1 MGLIQAAAGAI
12 GGTLA
17 DQWKD
22 FYSVSP
28 DLRPTVAISA
38 AEKQGTNSGRGSNTS
53 ASESIITNG
62 SKFIVPEGYGL
73 VLVQD
78 GAFTGFVTEPGAYTW
93 STEDLDSK
101 SVFAGNG
108 FWTPLIKN
116 SWEKF
121 KLGGRAQSEQ
131 QAFFVSLQELGNNKF
146 ASASEIYWDDKFLNT
161 QAGAVV
167 RGVFSIKLSDPLLFL
182 KTFVPPVYLKNGRNF
197 DFTDL
202 DNPSAQQL
210 FNEVVGSLSAA
221 FSQYANDSNKGN
233 RISEIQ
239 KDSVG
244 FASALSNIIEEDY
257 SWGKSRGLTIVSTSI
272 VSIQY
277 DDATKAVLETV
288 QRADALSGQRGNS
301 NLQASIAAGIEAAG
315 STEGAAGILGLG
327 IAAGSI
333 GLGSVQQPN
342 SAAASNQGAE
352 GDSFA
357 KLANLKK
364 MLDEGLI
371 TQVDYEAAKTK
382 LLGL

>member
-1 MGLIQAAAGAI
+1 MGLIKAVSGAI

-17 DQWKD
+17 DQWID
-22 FYSVSP
+22 FYSISP
-28 DLRPTVAISA
+28 ELAPTIAISA
-38 AEKQGTNSGRGSNTS
+38 AQKQGKNSGRGSNTS
-53 ASESIITNG
+53 ASEGIITNG
-62 SKFIVPEGYGL
+62 SKFVVPEGYGL

-93 STEDLDSK
+93 NPDDLDS
-101 SVFAGNG
+101 SSIFAGNG
-108 FWTPLIKN
+108 FWNPLIKN

-121 KLGGRAQSEQ
+121 KLGGRPKSEQ

-146 ASASEIYWDDKFLNT
+146 SSASEIYWDDKFLNT

-167 RGVFSIKLSDPLLFL
+167 RGVFSVRLVDPLLFL
-182 KTFVPPVYLKNGRNF
+182 KTFVPPVYLKNARNF

-221 FSQYANDSNKGN
+221 FSQYVNHPDKGN

-239 KDSVG
+239 KDSIG
-244 FASALSNIIEEDY
+244 FATALSEVVEQDY
-257 SWGKSRGLTIVSTSI
+257 SWSKSRGLSIVSTSI
-272 VSIQY
+272 VAIQY
-277 DDATKAVLETV
+277 DEATKTVLSTV

-315 STEGAAGILGLG
+315 STEGAAGILGIG
-327 IAAGSI
+327 FAAGSI
-333 GLGSVQQPN
+333 GLGSLQQPN
-342 SAAASNQGAE
+342 TSVNTDSADT
-352 GDSFA
+352 DSFA

-371 TQVDYEAAKTK
+371 TPADYDSAKAK

>member
-1 MGLIQAAAGAI
+1 MGLIQATAGAI

-22 FYSVSP
+22 FYGISP
-28 DLRPTVAISA
+28 DILPTVVISA
-38 AEKQGTNSGRGSNTS
+38 AEKQGTNAGRGSNTS

-62 SKFIVPEGYGL
+62 SQFIVPEGYAL

-93 STEDLDSK
+93 NTEDVDSK

-121 KLGGRAQSEQ
+121 KLGGRPQSEQ

-146 ASASEIYWDDKFLNT
+146 ASAAEIYWDDKFLNT

-167 RGVFSIKLSDPLLFL
+167 RGVFSIKLLDPLLFL
-182 KTFVPPVYLKNGRNF
+182 KTFVPPGYLKNGRNF

-221 FSQYANDSNKGN
+221 FSKYANDPSKGN

-244 FASALSNIIEEDY
+244 FAATLSKIVEEEY
-257 SWGKSRGLTIVSTSI
+257 SWSKSRGLAIVSTSL

-277 DDATKAVLETV
+277 DDATKALLETV

-327 IAAGSI
+327 IAGGSI
-333 GLGSVQQPN
+333 GLGSLQQPN
-342 SAAASNQGAE
+342 TTANNQGAE

>member
-1 MGLIQAAAGAI
+1 MGLIKAAAGAI

-22 FYSVSP
+22 FYGVSP
-28 DLRPTVAISA
+28 DLLPTVAISA
-38 AEKQGTNSGRGSNTS
+38 AQKQGTNADRGSNTS

-93 STEDLDSK
+93 NTDDLDSK
-101 SVFAGNG
+101 SVFAENG
-108 FWTPLIKN
+108 FWTPLIKS

-121 KLGGRAQSEQ
+121 KLGGRPQSEQ

-167 RGVFSIKLSDPLLFL
+167 RGVYSLKLSDPLLFL
-182 KTFVPPVYLKNGRNF
+182 KTFVPPGYLKNGRNF

-221 FSQYANDSNKGN
+221 FSKYANDPSMGN

-239 KDSVG
+239 RDSVG
-244 FASALSNIIEEDY
+244 FASALSEIVEDDY
-257 SWGKSRGLTIVSTSI
+257 SWSSSRGLTIVSTSV
-272 VSIQY
+272 VSIEY
-277 DDATKAVLETV
+277 DEATKAVLQTV

-333 GLGSVQQPN
+333 GLGSVQQPSTSTN
-342 SAAASNQGAE
+342 NQGSGE
-352 GDSFA
+352 DSFA

-371 TQVDYEAAKTK
+371 TQADYESAKSK
-382 LLGL
+382 IIGL

>member
-1 MGLIQAAAGAI
+1 MGLIKAAAGAI

-22 FYSVSP
+22 FYSVDPS
-28 DLRPTVAISA
+28 LAPTVALSA
-38 AEKQGTNSGRGSNTS
+38 ALKQGTDSGRGSNTS
-53 ASESIITNG
+53 ASEAIITNG
-62 SKFIVPEGYGL
+62 SKFIVPEGYAL

-78 GAFTGFVTEPGAYTW
+78 GAFTGFVTEPGGYTW
-93 STEDLDSK
+93 NTEALDTQSI
-101 SVFAGNG
+101 FAGNG
-108 FWTPLIKN
+108 FWNPLIKN

-121 KLGGRAQSEQ
+121 KFGGRPQSEQ

-161 QAGAVV
+161 QAGALV
-167 RGVFSIKLSDPLLFL
+167 RGVFSVKLLDPLLFL

-197 DFTDL
+197 DLTDL

-221 FSQYANDSNKGN
+221 FSEYANDPNKGN

-239 KDSVG
+239 KDAVG
-244 FASALSNIIEEDY
+244 FASALAGVVENDY
-257 SWGKSRGLTIVSTSI
+257 SWSSSRGITIVSTAI

-277 DDATKAVLETV
+277 DESTKAILQTV
-288 QRADALSGQRGNS
+288 QRADALLGSRGNS
-301 NLQASIAAGIEAAG
+301 NLQASMAAGIEAAG
-315 STEGAAGILGLG
+315 STEGAAGILGIG
-327 IAAGSI
+327 FAAGAI
-333 GLGSVQQPN
+333 GLGTVQQPN
-342 SAAASNQGAE
+342 TPAPAESAAE
-352 GDSFA
+352 DSFA

-371 TQVDYEAAKTK
+371 TEADYNSAKSK
-382 LLGL
+382 ILGL

>member
-1 MGLIQAAAGAI
+1 MGLIKAAAGAI

-22 FYSVSP
+22 FYSIDP
-28 DLRPTVAISA
+28 DLAPTVALSA
-38 AEKQGTNSGRGSNTS
+38 AKKQGTNSGRGSNTS

-62 SKFIVPEGYGL
+62 SKFIVPEGYSL

-78 GAFTGFVTEPGAYTW
+78 GAFTGFVTEPGGYTW
-93 STEDLDSK
+93 NTEALDSE
-101 SVFAGNG
+101 SIFAGNG
-108 FWTPLIKN
+108 FWTPLVKN

-121 KLGGRAQSEQ
+121 KLGGRPQSEQ

-167 RGVFSIKLSDPLLFL
+167 RGVFSVRLLDPLLFL

-197 DFTDL
+197 DLTDL

-221 FSQYANDSNKGN
+221 FSQYANDPNKGN

-244 FASALSNIIEEDY
+244 FAEALAGVVEQDY
-257 SWGKSRGLTIVSTSI
+257 AWTKSRGLTIVSTAV

-277 DDATKAVLETV
+277 DESTKAVLQTV
-288 QRADALSGQRGNS
+288 QRADALLGSRGNS
-301 NLQASIAAGIEAAG
+301 NLQASMAAGIEAAG

-327 IAAGSI
+327 FAAGSI

-342 SAAASNQGAE
+342 TPAPTETPAD
-352 GDSFA
+352 DSFA

-371 TQVDYEAAKTK
+371 TQEDYDSAKSK
-382 LLGL
+382 ILGL

>member
-1 MGLIQAAAGAI
+1 MGLIKAAAGAI

-28 DLRPTVAISA
+28 NLIPTVAISA

-93 STEDLDSK
+93 NTEDLDSK
-101 SVFAGNG
+101 SVFADNG
-108 FWTPLIKN
+108 FWTPLIKS

-121 KLGGRAQSEQ
+121 KLGGRPQSEQ

-146 ASASEIYWDDKFLNT
+146 GSAAEIYWDDKFLNT

-167 RGVFSIKLSDPLLFL
+167 RGVFSLKLTDPLLFL
-182 KTFVPPVYLKNGRNF
+182 KTFVPPGYLKNGQNF

-221 FSQYANDSNKGN
+221 FSQYANDPKKGN

-244 FASALSNIIEEDY
+244 FAATLSKIVEEDY

-315 STEGAAGILGLG
+315 SVEGAAGILGLG
-327 IAAGSI
+327 IAGGSI
-333 GLGSVQQPN
+333 GLGSLQQPN
-342 SAAASNQGAE
+342 TSSNSQGTQE
-352 GDSFA
+352 DSFA

-371 TQVDYEAAKTK
+371 TQVDYESAKAK

>member
-1 MGLIQAAAGAI
+1 MGLIKAAAGAI

-22 FYSVSP
+22 FYSIDP
-28 DLRPTVAISA
+28 DLAPTVALSA
-38 AEKQGTNSGRGSNTS
+38 AQKQGTNSGRGSNTS
-53 ASESIITNG
+53 ASEAIITNG
-62 SKFIVPEGYGL
+62 SKFIVPEGYAL

-78 GAFTGFVTEPGAYTW
+78 GAFTGFVTEPGGYTW
-93 STEDLDSK
+93 NTEALDSE
-101 SVFAGNG
+101 SIFAGNG
-108 FWTPLIKN
+108 FWTPLVKN

-121 KLGGRAQSEQ
+121 KLGGRPQSEQ

-167 RGVFSIKLSDPLLFL
+167 RGVFSVRLLDPLLFL

-197 DFTDL
+197 DLTDL

-221 FSQYANDSNKGN
+221 FSRYANDPNKGN

-244 FASALSNIIEEDY
+244 FAAALAGVVEQDY
-257 SWGKSRGLTIVSTSI
+257 SWTQSRGLTIVSTAV

-277 DDATKAVLETV
+277 DESTKAVLQTV
-288 QRADALSGQRGNS
+288 QRADALLGSRGNS
-301 NLQASIAAGIEAAG
+301 NLQASMAAGIEAAG

-327 IAAGSI
+327 FAAGSI

-342 SAAASNQGAE
+342 TPGPSESPAD
-352 GDSFA
+352 DSFA
-357 KLANLKK
+357 KLANLKR

-371 TQVDYEAAKTK
+371 TQEDYDSAKSK
-382 LLGL
+382 ILGL

>member
-1 MGLIQAAAGAI
+1 MGLIKAAAGAI

-28 DLRPTVAISA
+28 NLIPTVAISA

-73 VLVQD
+73 VLVQE

-93 STEDLDSK
+93 NTEDLDSK
-101 SVFAGNG
+101 SVFADNG
-108 FWTPLIKN
+108 FWTPLIKS

-121 KLGGRAQSEQ
+121 KLGGRPQSEQ

-146 ASASEIYWDDKFLNT
+146 GSAAEIYWDDKFLNT

-167 RGVFSIKLSDPLLFL
+167 RGVFSLKLTDPLLFL
-182 KTFVPPVYLKNGRNF
+182 KTFVPPGYLKNGQNF

-221 FSQYANDSNKGN
+221 FSQYANDPKKGN

-244 FASALSNIIEEDY
+244 FAATLSKIVEEDY

-301 NLQASIAAGIEAAG
+301 NLQASIAAGREAAG
-315 STEGAAGILGLG
+315 SAEGAAGILGLG
-327 IAAGSI
+327 IAGGSI
-333 GLGSVQQPN
+333 GLGSLQQPN
-342 SAAASNQGAE
+342 TSSNSQGTQE
-352 GDSFA
+352 DSFA

-371 TQVDYEAAKTK
+371 TQVDYESAKAK

>member
-1 MGLIQAAAGAI
+1 MGLIKAAAGAI

-17 DQWKD
+17 DQWQD
-22 FYSVSP
+22 FYTIAP
-28 DLRPTVAISA
+28 DLAPTVVISA
-38 AEKQGTNSGRGSNTS
+38 AEKKETNSGRGSNTS
-53 ASESIITNG
+53 ASERIITNG
-62 SKFIVPEGYGL
+62 SKFIVPEGYAL

-78 GAFTGFVTEPGAYTW
+78 GAFTGFVTEPGGYTW
-93 STEDLDSK
+93 DTDALDS
-101 SVFAGNG
+101 SSIFAGNG
-108 FWTPLIKN
+108 FWNPLVKN

-121 KLGGRAQSEQ
+121 KFGGSPQSEQ

-146 ASASEIYWDDKFLNT
+146 SSASEIYWDDKFLNT
-161 QAGAVV
+161 QAGALV
-167 RGVFSIKLSDPLLFL
+167 RGVFSVQLIDPLLFL
-182 KTFVPPVYLKNGRNF
+182 KTFVPPVYFKNGRNF

-221 FSQYANDSNKGN
+221 FAQYTNDPNKGN

-244 FASALSNIIEEDY
+244 FAAALSGVVENDY
-257 SWGKSRGLTIVSTSI
+257 LWSKSRGLKIVSTSI

-277 DDATKAVLETV
+277 DEATKTVLQTV

-315 STEGAAGILGLG
+315 STEGAAGILGIG
-327 IAAGSI
+327 FAAGSL

-342 SAAASNQGAE
+342 TPANSE
-352 GDSFA
+352 GGDSDSFA
-357 KLANLKK
+357 KLANIKK

-371 TQVDYEAAKTK
+371 TQEDYDSAKAK